1 MDDHRRSTEIV
12 HWPISSLDGGAA
24 VDRNKYRARLRSM
37 SKTMDNPVDAT
48 RSAVEH
54 ASDNRF
60 HRVTPTSTRRHSIIT
75 ETGRFWNRAASIR
88 AAKISV
94 QHISSRVLYEQL
106 GQLWRVPTSNYNC
119 AIIGRGGRGEGRV
132 DVRGMMGKFPRE
144 WTILTSAVGTWLWIF
159 SMMEEGV
166 NDSTFDESFFALL
179 KNLIERIREDKY
191 G

>member
-119 AIIGRGGRGEGRV
+119 AIIGRGGRGGRGESTYV
-132 DVRGMMGKFPRE
+132 GWWENFQGNGRFWRLLWVLGCEYFRWWRRALMIRR
-144 WTILTSAVGTWLWIF
+144 LTNHF
-159 SMMEEGV
+159 SRCW
-166 NDSTFDESFFALL
+166 
-179 KNLIERIREDKY
+179 RI
-191 G
+191 

>member
-37 SKTMDNPVDAT
+37 SKTVDNPVDAT

-54 ASDNRF
+54 TSDNRF

-75 ETGRFWNRAASIR
+75 GTGRFWNRAASVR

-94 QHISSRVLYEQL
+94 QHISSPALYEQL
-106 GQLWRVPTSNYNC
+106 GQFWRVPKRP
-119 AIIGRGGRGEGRV
+119 IIIARLLGEGRGGRV
-132 DVRGMMGKFPRE
+132 YVRGMVGKFPRE
-144 WTILTSAVGTWLWIF
+144 WTILTSTWLWIF
-159 SMMEEGV
+159 SMMEGGALMIRA
-166 NDSTFDESFFALL
+166 FDESFFALL
-179 KNLIERIREDKY
+179 KNLIERIRR
-191 G
+191 

>member
-119 AIIGRGGRGEGRV
+119 AIIGRGGRGGRGESTWDGGKISKGMDDF
-132 DVRGMMGKFPRE
+132 DVCCGYLVVNIFDDGRGR
-144 WTILTSAVGTWLWIF
+144 
-159 SMMEEGV
+159 
-166 NDSTFDESFFALL
+166 
-179 KNLIERIREDKY
+179 
-191 G
+191 